1 MNQYI
6 SSAQLGA
13 QWACHRTTA
22 FRIMKRYGCLG
33 VKSCRSRGA
42 MRRFPLRDVE
52 RVERAMAASKEVQP

>member
-1 MNQYI
+1 
-6 SSAQLGA
+6 
-13 QWACHRTTA
+13 
-22 FRIMKRYGCLG
+22 MKRYGCLG